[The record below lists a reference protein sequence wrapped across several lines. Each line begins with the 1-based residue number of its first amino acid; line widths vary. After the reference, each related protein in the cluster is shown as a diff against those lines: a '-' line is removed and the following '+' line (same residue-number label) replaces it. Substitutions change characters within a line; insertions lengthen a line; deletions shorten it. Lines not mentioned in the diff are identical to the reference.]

1 MGSCVF
7 LFLNP
12 EDGVGGCSAFCPSQ
26 TMYGLQNWEIAALL
40 KFPTVF
46 FPPEDPLSDPKLE
59 SQFPLIL
66 VPLLK
71 SFAKLFT
78 VERRV
83 VERFSFHY
91 FKIASL

>member
-1 MGSCVF
+1 MCKTNLRKKDLERHSANSHYARTAGEG
-7 LFLNP
+7 LG
-12 EDGVGGCSAFCPSQ
+12 DCSLP
-26 TMYGLQNWEIAALL
+26 YVHL
-40 KFPTVF
+40 VF